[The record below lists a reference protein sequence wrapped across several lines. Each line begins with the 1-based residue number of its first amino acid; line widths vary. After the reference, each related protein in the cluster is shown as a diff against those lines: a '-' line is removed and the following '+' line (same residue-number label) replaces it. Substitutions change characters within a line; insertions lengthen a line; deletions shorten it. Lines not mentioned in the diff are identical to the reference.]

1 MKPYPF
7 VGLNHLTVPVATA
20 CSIVCPGQTAGRSNL
35 SLRVSISRLALS
47 GHFLR
52 ARTQSG
58 HWSPVLNWLM
68 CKLTKSFPGDVAMKI
83 DGGCHC
89 GFIAYE
95 AEADPEMTGICHCT
109 DCQTLS
115 GSAFRSVVPTR
126 QGSFKL
132 RSGEPKIY
140 VKTAESGTERQQA
153 FCPNCGTP
161 IYSTTVD
168 QGPKVHSIRVGTL
181 RQRNE
186 FAPKLQYWF
195 RSAQHWTD
203 DLGSIPKNEKQR

>member
-1 MKPYPF
+1 
-7 VGLNHLTVPVATA
+7 
-20 CSIVCPGQTAGRSNL
+20 
-35 SLRVSISRLALS
+35 
-47 GHFLR
+47 
-52 ARTQSG
+52 
-58 HWSPVLNWLM
+58 
-68 CKLTKSFPGDVAMKI
+68 MKI
-83 DGGCHC
+83 DGRCHC

-115 GSAFRSVVPTR
+115 GSAFRSVVPSR

-140 VKTAESGTERQQA
+140 VKTAESGTKRQQA
-153 FCPNCGTP
+153 FCPHCGTP

-168 QGPKVHSIRVGTL
+168 HRPKVHSIRVGTL

-203 DLGSIPKNEKQR
+203 DLSSIPKNEKQRQFDLPSFADVPERTFVNTASNSRLARPQTEDGMPPRFSRVAKQ

>member
-1 MKPYPF
+1 MSPLLAHSRR
-7 VGLNHLTVPVATA
+7 GLVH
-20 CSIVCPGQTAGRSNL
+20 CVCLLQ
-35 SLRVSISRLALS
+35 I
-47 GHFLR
+47 
-52 ARTQSG
+52 QSG
-58 HWSPVLNWLM
+58 HWSHALDWLM
-68 CKLTKSFPGDVAMKI
+68 CKVTHSLSPGDAAMKI
-83 DGGCHC
+83 DGRCHC

-115 GSAFRSVVPTR
+115 GSAFRSVVPSR

-140 VKTAESGTERQQA
+140 IKTAESGIKRQQA
-153 FCPNCGTP
+153 FCPICGTP
-161 IYSTTVD
+161 IFSTTVGD
-168 QGPKVHSIRVGTL
+168 GPKVHSIRVGTL

-203 DLGSIPKNEKQR
+203 DLGSIPKAERQR